1 MSRVL
6 RAIWNNTYGL
16 LVDDGQLAVGA
27 IAALVLTW
35 LAAQS
40 AALQENAGW
49 LLLALV
55 LNRGLRGLD
64 LYRAIFYIP
73 SLLGASVAI
82 AILWRQLFSRDFGSV
97 CSDTAQGS
105 CNSSNVSC
113 ALHVHWQSQSWL
125 SPMLLKHSGLHLER
139 GSRYNWRIEVW
150 VNSLQS
156 RTV

>member
-27 IAALVLTW
+27 IAALVVTW

-55 LNRGLRGLD
+55 LGLVIAN
-64 LYRAIFYIP
+64 LYRA
-73 SLLGASVAI
+73 GRNARRRI
-82 AILWRQLFSRDFGSV
+82 A
-97 CSDTAQGS
+97 
-105 CNSSNVSC
+105 
-113 ALHVHWQSQSWL
+113 
-125 SPMLLKHSGLHLER
+125 
-139 GSRYNWRIEVW
+139 
-150 VNSLQS
+150 
-156 RTV
+156 